1 MYVLSYG
8 VQYVIITVLMQA
20 TVLISCRNVVDRH
33 SFVGGCWCEVGDGG
47 SHLLLTAQARSVV
60 ITVVLDGF

>member
-1 MYVLSYG
+1 MYVLSSD

-33 SFVGGCWCEVGDGG
+33 SFGCWCEVGDGG
-47 SHLLLTAQARSVV
+47 SRLLLTAQARSVV